1 MTAPALSRTTRGG
14 GRVYVW
20 KGREYPSVTSIIGA
34 TVPKPALV
42 GWGIKTTA
50 GAAVSEVD
58 RLSAMVRAAGDDP
71 CPCSARCHDEKVRCG
86 SSCEAIVSV
95 LRWLKSAPYRDR
107 DKAANV
113 GTAVHAHAEAIAN
126 GLPSVISDD
135 VAPFV
140 EGFERFLSD
149 WHPEYIE
156 TEATVFS
163 DEYGYA
169 GTLDAIARIPGLGVV
184 LLDTKTSKSGVYPE
198 TALQLAAYEA
208 ADFIGRNDG
217 ETSDSMPEIEATAVL
232 HLRPEGYRLVP
243 LRIDHLTHAQWRRC
257 VATFGYLTGPHL
269 TTVGLDLTPGGK

>member
-20 KGREYPSVTSIIGA
+20 KGREYPSVTSILGA

-42 GWGIKTTA
+42 GW
-50 GAAVSEVD
+50 AARTVAEWAVDHSSEWGDISDRQAKVD
-58 RLSAMVRAAGDDP
+58 LL
-71 CPCSARCHDEKVRCG
+71 KG
-86 SSCEAIVSV
+86 S
-95 LRWLKSAPYRDR
+95 PYRDR
-107 DKAANV
+107 DKAADV

-126 GLPSVISDD
+126 GYPSTVSDD

-269 TTVGLDLTPGGK
+269 TTIGLDLTPGGK